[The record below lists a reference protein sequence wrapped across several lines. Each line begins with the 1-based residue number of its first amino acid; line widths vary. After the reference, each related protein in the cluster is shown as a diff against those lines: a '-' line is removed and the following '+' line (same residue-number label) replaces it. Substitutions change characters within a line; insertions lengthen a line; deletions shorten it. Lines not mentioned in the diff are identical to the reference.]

1 MPAAAYCD
9 VDGTLT
15 ATTIV
20 TPMLWFRR
28 RRNTLADKLWIA
40 SLPLR
45 GPWWLMLDRLS
56 RGASNRAIY
65 SNYRGFNAAW
75 MRENANA
82 CFEQCLKPR
91 FHHVAR
97 MKLEELKQSGARL
110 VLVTGSI
117 DFLMR
122 PLADYL
128 GAELIAPGLL
138 ESNGKFTG
146 AMNAPPLTG
155 AEKSSAIRAHAEA
168 NGIDLA
174 ASFALGDAYG
184 DCDMLSAVGHPI
196 AVNPDSRLRK
206 IAMQRKWEILAW
218 SPGYP
223 RTRKTKNNHD
233 D

>member
-28 RRNTLADKLWIA
+28 RRNTIADKLWIA

-45 GPWWLMLDRLS
+45 GPRWLLIDRFN

-75 MRENANA
+75 MRENAAA
-82 CFEQCLKPR
+82 CFEECLKPR
-91 FHHVAR
+91 IFPGALKR
-97 MKLEELKQSGARL
+97 LEQLKKSGTRL

-117 DFLMR
+117 DFLIQ
-122 PLADYL
+122 PIAEFL
-128 GAELIAPGLL
+128 GTELIAPGLA

-146 AMNAPPLTG
+146 EMTAPPLT
-155 AEKSSAIRAHAEA
+155 
-168 NGIDLA
+168 
-174 ASFALGDAYG
+174 
-184 DCDMLSAVGHPI
+184 
-196 AVNPDSRLRK
+196 
-206 IAMQRKWEILAW
+206 
-218 SPGYP
+218 
-223 RTRKTKNNHD
+223 
-233 D
+233 